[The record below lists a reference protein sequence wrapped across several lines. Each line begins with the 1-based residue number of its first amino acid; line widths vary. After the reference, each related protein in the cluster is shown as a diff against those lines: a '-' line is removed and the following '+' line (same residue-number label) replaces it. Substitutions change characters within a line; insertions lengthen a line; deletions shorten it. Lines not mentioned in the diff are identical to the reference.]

1 MEEQMYDYVIVG
13 AGSAGCVL
21 AARLSEDPD
30 VSVCLIEAGPADTA
44 QNIHVPAA
52 FAKLFRT
59 ELDWDY
65 DTHDEPHLNRRR
77 VYLPRGRVLGGTS
90 SINTQIYIRGN
101 RLDYDAWG
109 QQGWGYD
116 DVLPYFKRSEDNER
130 GESHY
135 HGAGGPLAVS
145 ENRSRNPMSTAFV
158 EAAVEAGHGANDDFN
173 GAEQDGFG
181 YFQLTQK
188 DGRRASTSTAFLH
201 PAMNRSNLTVETNV
215 QVHRVLIEDG
225 AATGVVGRRL
235 DEEITIRAEREVIL
249 SAGAYNS
256 PQLLMHSGIG
266 PAAGLAP
273 LGIPVAVDL
282 PGVGQNLRDHV
293 LIPLIYTHEHPIS
306 MLAAGAPENL
316 RQFMSE
322 GRGPLTCNGPEVGGF
337 VRSRPDLSAPD
348 IEFLA
353 APVMFVDNGLGIP
366 TGHALSFGPS
376 MIAPR
381 SRGSVTLAS
390 EDPTT
395 KPRITHNYFAEP
407 ADLDDAVTALR
418 MALEIARQPALR
430 PYTATPFRPPAS
442 ESDAALRDYIVNYTH
457 SIYHPVGTCAMGS
470 VVDADLRVRGV
481 GRLRVA
487 DASVIPDTVRGNTN
501 APTVM
506 IAERA
511 ADLVA
516 KSAGS

>member
-1 MEEQMYDYVIVG
+1 
-13 AGSAGCVL
+13 
-21 AARLSEDPD
+21 
-30 VSVCLIEAGPADTA
+30 
-44 QNIHVPAA
+44 
-52 FAKLFRT
+52 
-59 ELDWDY
+59 
-65 DTHDEPHLNRRR
+65 
-77 VYLPRGRVLGGTS
+77 
-90 SINTQIYIRGN
+90 
-101 RLDYDAWG
+101 
-109 QQGWGYD
+109 
-116 DVLPYFKRSEDNER
+116 
-130 GESHY
+130 
-135 HGAGGPLAVS
+135 
-145 ENRSRNPMSTAFV
+145 
-158 EAAVEAGHGANDDFN
+158 
-173 GAEQDGFG
+173 
-181 YFQLTQK
+181 
-188 DGRRASTSTAFLH
+188 
-201 PAMNRSNLTVETNV
+201 
-215 QVHRVLIEDG
+215 
-225 AATGVVGRRL
+225 
-235 DEEITIRAEREVIL
+235 
-249 SAGAYNS
+249 
-256 PQLLMHSGIG
+256 
-266 PAAGLAP
+266 
-273 LGIPVAVDL
+273 
-282 PGVGQNLRDHV
+282 
-293 LIPLIYTHEHPIS
+293 
-306 MLAAGAPENL
+306 
-316 RQFMSE
+316 
-322 GRGPLTCNGPEVGGF
+322 
-337 VRSRPDLSAPD
+337 
-348 IEFLA
+348 
-353 APVMFVDNGLGIP
+353 MFVDNGLGIP

-430 PYTATPFRPPAS
+430 PYTATPCRPPAS